1 MPESAAPFRLRLI
14 GEAVGLHGDGRRLV
28 LERKDALMLAYLAIE
43 GPTPRGTLATLLWPD
58 VDDERA
64 RSNLRQRLF
73 RLRKALGFELLEG
86 AVVAGLRNDVVVDL
100 VASDPGTGE
109 LLSGVTEAEAGGLA
123 SWLAAAREHRR
134 SSRIESLASQ
144 ASLLEG
150 EGQLA
155 PALAAA
161 QQLVELD
168 ATSEHAHRRVM
179 RLHYLRGDRAAALA
193 AFDRCC
199 DVLERVL
206 GVAPEPETEALRA
219 RIEASQPPAAQAAQ
233 RPLPVSVLR
242 PPRLIGRA
250 LEWQALAANWA
261 TGCVTTIAGEAGM
274 GKTRLT
280 SDFAQAHPGA
290 LLLDAR
296 PGDLR
301 VPHALLSRLLRQLLE
316 RSGGRV
322 PPGLAGELTR
332 VLPELG
338 RAQRS
343 GSEPD
348 PVRFVDA
355 VEALVRQAQ
364 TDGVAGVI
372 VDDLQYADAAS
383 LDILRHLVAAGIP
396 LRWIVA
402 LRPVELGPEAQSFH
416 DELLAGA
423 TGQSLVL
430 RPLDEA
436 QIAALIDTLGIA
448 ELDGSRLA
456 PALARHSGGNP
467 LYLLETL
474 KLMLVPGAPMSR
486 SPASPVAVVATRL
499 PKAVSVTRLIGQR
512 IARLSGLAIK
522 LARCAAIA
530 GVDFSPELAAHVLGL
545 RALDLAD
552 AWTEL
557 EGAQLLRDSSFT
569 HDLVAE
575 AARDSVPA
583 PIARQLHAEMAA
595 FLEARHAEPA
605 RVAQHWLDAGDEAR
619 ALPSLLAAADRAA
632 AAWRSAE
639 EGRLLMRA
647 AQIAANTG
655 AGRAAAF
662 AMLLRASRAH
672 ERSDVGSTDHMAV
685 LDALDGTAHE
695 PLELASARL
704 ARSSMQ
710 AQQGDA
716 AASEASARAGLQA
729 IGGESGRASDAMHVD
744 LAAALANALMLME
757 RPADAVDVLRD
768 VEPRLI
774 ALADPSRQ
782 VNHYGTLG
790 VALDVA
796 GRHAHAE
803 QAHRHALALARA
815 LRDRAAELTTLNNL
829 AVSLAETGRFAAA
842 LEPLQDAYRLRES
855 APELL
860 TAALHLEMS
869 LGDVLRGVGEFRE
882 SLTWL
887 ERALPIIGEHAPRLV
902 VAVHNQQA
910 LTWLH
915 LGQHARAW
923 QLLQQSLAVSDTLPA
938 VRAKSHLLLARCA
951 LAQSR
956 HSAGADALGAARA
969 LLSPSARFAA
979 YAQAELLAARFG
991 EPDAGYRAA
1000 TAVVLQAGNR
1010 QMQGVRMAGLACAAR
1025 CALGCGHTTV
1035 AVGHAVEAL
1044 ALWPEHLPDDVY
1056 IGEVWLV
1063 AAESLLAAGDPRLAD
1078 VLRSATQWILGAARD
1093 RVPEEFRDS
1102 FLNRN
1107 PFNRELIAMAG
1118 RHGIGT
1124 AG

>member
-1 MPESAAPFRLRLI
+1 MPESDAPFRLRLI
-14 GEAVGLHGDGRRLV
+14 GEAVGLHGDGRTLV

-73 RLRKALGFELLEG
+73 RLRKSLGFELLEG
-86 AVVAGLRNDVVVDL
+86 AVVAGLRADVAIDL
-100 VASDPGTGE
+100 GSADPGAGE
-109 LLSGVTEAEAGGLA
+109 LLSGVTEADASGLA
-123 SWLAAAREHRR
+123 PWLAAAREHRR
-134 SSRIESLASQ
+134 AGCIEALARQ
-144 ASLLEG
+144 ASLQEG

-155 PALAAA
+155 LALATA
-161 QQLVELD
+161 QQLVDLD

-193 AFDRCC
+193 AFDHCC

-206 GVAPEPETEALRA
+206 GVAPEAETEALRA
-219 RIEASQPPAAQAAQ
+219 RIEASPPPAPEHAR

-242 PPRLIGRA
+242 PPVLIGRA
-250 LEWQALAANWA
+250 PEWAALAANWA
-261 TGCVTTIAGEAGM
+261 MGAATALSGEAGM

-280 SDFAQAHPGA
+280 RDFAQAHPGV

-301 VPHALLSRLLRQLLE
+301 VPHALLARLLRQLSE
-316 RSGGRV
+316 RSGGRL
-322 PPGLAGELTR
+322 PPDVAGAL
-332 VLPELG
+332 VPEL
-338 RAQRS
+338 
-343 GSEPD
+343 D
-348 PVRFVDA
+348 PARFVGG
-355 VEALVRQAQ
+355 VEALVRQAHA
-364 TDGVAGVI
+364 DGLAGVI

-383 LDILRHLVAAGIP
+383 LDVLRHLVAASIP
-396 LRWIVA
+396 LRWIVT

-416 DELLAGA
+416 DELLASA
-423 TGQSLVL
+423 SAQSLAL
-430 RPLDEA
+430 QALDEA
-436 QIAALIDTLGIA
+436 QIALLIDTLA
-448 ELDGSRLA
+448 LADLDGAKLA

-474 KLMLVPGAPMSR
+474 KLMLVPGAPLPG
-486 SPASPVAVVATRL
+486 SPGAVVAAQL
-499 PKAVSVTRLIGQR
+499 PRAGNVTRLIGQR
-512 IARLSGLAIK
+512 IARLSGPAIK

-530 GVDFSPELAAHVLGL
+530 GADFSSELAAHVLGV

-557 EGAQLLRDSSFT
+557 EAAQLLRDSAFT

-595 FLEARHAEPA
+595 FLEARQAEPA
-605 RVAQHWLDAGDEAR
+605 RVAQHWLDADDEAR

-639 EGRLLMRA
+639 EGRLLRRA
-647 AQIAANTG
+647 AQIAARVG
-655 AGRAAAF
+655 AEPAVAF
-662 AMLLRASRAH
+662 AMLLRANEAC
-672 ERSDVGSTDHMAV
+672 ERSDVGGADHIAV
-685 LDALDGTAHE
+685 LEALDAAAHE
-695 PLELASARL
+695 NSSIAAARL

-710 AQQGDA
+710 AHRGDG
-716 AASEASARAGLQA
+716 AASEAMARAGLQA
-729 IGGESGRASDAMHVD
+729 IGDEPELGADALRVD
-744 LAAALANALMLME
+744 LAAALANALMLQE
-757 RPADAVDVLRD
+757 RPAEAVDVLRD

-774 ALADPSRQ
+774 ALADRQRQ
-782 VNHYGTLG
+782 VNHYATLG
-790 VALDVA
+790 VAFDVA
-796 GRHAHAE
+796 GRLAQAE

-815 LRDRAAELTTLNNL
+815 QQDRPSELTILNNL
-829 AVSLAETGRFAAA
+829 AVSLAESGRFTAA
-842 LEPLQDAYRLRES
+842 LEQLQDAYRLRES

-869 LGDVLRGVGEFRE
+869 LGDVLRCVGEFRE
-882 SLTWL
+882 SLAWL
-887 ERALPIIGEHAPRLV
+887 ERALPIIGEHAPRLTP
-902 VAVHNQQA
+902 AVHNQQA

-923 QLLQQSLAVSDTLPA
+923 QLLQQALAGGDTLPA
-938 VRAKSHLLLARCA
+938 VHAKSHLLLARCA
-951 LAQSR
+951 LAQGQ
-956 HSAGADALGAARA
+956 HGVAVDALGAARS
-969 LLSPSARFAA
+969 LLTASARFAA
-979 YAQAELLAARFG
+979 YAQAELLATRFA
-991 EPDAGYRAA
+991 EPDAAYRAA
-1000 TAVVLQAGNR
+1000 TAVVMQAGKR

-1025 CALGCGHTTV
+1025 CALACGHTTV
-1035 AVGHAVEAL
+1035 AVGHAAEAL
-1044 ALWPEHLPDDVY
+1044 ALWPEHLPDDFY
-1056 IGEVWLV
+1056 IGEVWL
-1063 AAESLLAAGDPRLAD
+1063 AAADAFHAARDTRLVD
-1078 VLRSATQWILGAARD
+1078 VLRHASVWISGTAQG

-1118 RHGIGT
+1118 RNGVMS
-1124 AG
+1124 AS